1 MSSDESVKVRGIEMN
16 ESEIERTLQEL
27 GHGVLSLS
35 RGGDAYGIPISFGYD
50 DGRMFM
56 HLIRF
61 GDDSKKLDFSE
72 STTQAS
78 MTAYRV
84 DSRFAWKSVVVTG
97 ELEDVHEDETEYM
110 EEVMEENAWFPNI
123 FPPTAPI
130 AEIKRVELDID
141 EMTGRK
147 GEEYQ

>member
-16 ESEIERTLQEL
+16 KSEIERTLREL

-35 RGGDAYGIPISFGYD
+35 QDGNAYGVPISFGYE

-56 HLIRF
+56 HLIQF
-61 GDDSKKLDFSE
+61 GDDSKKLNYSE
-72 STTQAS
+72 STTEAS

-97 ELEDVHEDETEYM
+97 ELEDVHRDEKEHM
-110 EEVMEENAWFPNI
+110 EEVMEKNAWFPNI

-130 AEIKRVELDID
+130 AEIKRVELNID